1 MSRRSPSRL
10 ASVRRRLFL
19 EPLEDRRVMAV
30 YTLQILHASDAEAGL
45 AAIDD
50 APRFAALVDLLEDT
64 HPNSI
69 LLSGGDNFLPGPF
82 FNASG
87 DPALAPVLGAASI
100 GRGDIEVMNRIGF
113 EASAIGNHEFD
124 LGTNELRNIFYPSGA
139 WQGGQFPYLSSNVN
153 FAGDP
158 NLNGRLSPG
167 GLEASTIKGRIAPS
181 AIITENGEQIGL
193 VGLTTP
199 EILTIASPGPNVVVT
214 PGSGTYDLPA
224 LANVVNNTVDA
235 LEAQGVNKII
245 LLSHLQQFINEVNL
259 APLLSGV
266 DVVIA
271 AGSNTISADATDY
284 LRPGDTAGAAY
295 PVISTNADGNPV
307 AIVSTDAGYRYL
319 GRMVVTF
326 DALGVLDP
334 ASIDPNV
341 SGAYAADDQG
351 LLNVGLDPVLA
362 LTTGKAAS
370 VKEVTDAIDNVI
382 STKDGNLF
390 GRTSV
395 FLEGRRT
402 VVRTEETNL
411 GNLTA
416 DANLFAARALTGDAS
431 IGIALKNGGGIRDS
445 IGSIAVDGTLSPT
458 APNPDVG
465 KAAGDVSQ
473 LDIENSLRFNNGLSV
488 LSLSGTELNRLLEH
502 GFADSR
508 PGNTPGRFPQV
519 SGMTMEVDLSKPAGD
534 RLRKLVATDV
544 TGAQVTVVQDGVI
557 VAPAAQFRMV
567 TLGFLANG
575 GDSYPFSTLAAPA
588 RVDLA
593 PTSGN
598 SFVTSGSEQKAL
610 ADYLAATFPIG
621 GSAAF
626 GQADTIARQD
636 RRISLFPTPDDA
648 ISLAPIST
656 VSVPGGAEITAYDA
670 ASQQLYVTK
679 NAGGIPSLDIIGIAN
694 PASPNVV
701 ANVNLSAYGD
711 SISSVAVKD
720 GIVAAAMIAE
730 PKTDPGNVVFL
741 STAGAILGSVAVG
754 AGPDMT
760 TFTPDGAKV
769 LVAIEGEAAENA
781 DPAVNNPE
789 GGVSIIT
796 LDTSNVAGG
805 SLSSSSVVFAGFSA
819 FNSQKDDLRAAGV
832 RLLTNPD
839 VTVAMDLE
847 PEYIAI
853 DPQNPNQA
861 RVTLQ
866 EANALGVLDLV
877 TNTFTAI
884 QPLGL
889 KDHSLVGNEFDA
901 SDRDVPGV
909 TGGGLNNRLPGNFQN
924 WPVFGV
930 YMPDAIAAFSVGGQ
944 SYYVTANEG
953 DARPNAADTED
964 TDVTRVGNIPAANF
978 DPAVFDAATVA
989 LLRNEDNLGR
999 LNVLTAPGDSDSNSD
1014 GLVDR
1019 LLSLGGRS
1027 FSIWD
1032 SAGQQIFDSGSE
1044 LERLTFALTPAMF
1057 NANDGISTAVDQRSD
1072 DKGPEPEGVVT
1083 GIVNGRTYAFVG
1095 LERSAGGVMVY
1106 DVTNPQSPIFVQYA
1120 FNNDQDGDTIGDDVS
1135 PEGLVF
1141 ISAADSPSGVPLLVV
1156 SNEVSGTVTIYS
1168 ITPAPIINEFVF
1180 NHTGTDTSEFVEI
1193 LAAPGADLSAYTLLQ
1208 IEGDNSGT
1216 QAGVIKSAH
1225 PLTAADASGYWTTGF
1240 LGDVF
1245 ENGSQTLLLV
1255 KNFTGAVGDDLD
1267 TNNDGVLDA
1276 TPWQTVVDSVA
1287 VSDGGNN
1294 DRFYST
1300 VVLGTT
1306 FSGGSFAPGGASR
1319 IPNGNDTNVAG
1330 NWRLNDF
1337 DGEGLPGFGG
1347 TPLPGEAFNTPGA
1360 ANVEFVAGPLQTV
1373 TIAQIQG
1380 ASHVSPLL
1388 YGNVET
1394 SGVVTATATNGFYLQ
1409 SLTPDA
1415 DIATSEAIF
1424 VFTGSAP
1431 AVNVGDAA
1439 TVRGTV
1445 HEFGFVNALKT
1456 TRLGGST
1463 VTVTG
1468 TAPLP
1473 APIVIGRLG
1482 RVPPSQVIED
1492 DNFSSFDPATD
1503 GIDFYE
1509 SLEGM
1514 LVQVN
1519 NAVAVAPT
1527 NNFGE
1532 IAVVADSGLD
1542 ASVRSINGGIVIQ
1555 PTDFNP
1561 ERILIDDTLVANPPQ
1576 VGTGY
1581 QFTAPVVGVLDYTF
1595 GNYKLFN
1602 TAPLPAATPSLV
1614 QPETTAL
1621 VGTANELTVATYNV
1635 LNLGGNADQS
1645 RFDALA
1651 AQVVNQLGSP
1661 DILSLQEVQD
1671 NNGPAAGDVSASLVY
1686 ERLILAIAAAG
1697 GPAYDYREIAPEN
1710 NADGGAPNSNIRVGF
1725 LFRTDRVDFVDRG
1738 SAGPLDAVGVVAG
1751 GDGAELTLSPGRID
1765 PTNDAWFES
1774 RKSLVGE
1781 FLFNG
1786 QTVFVVASHFTS
1798 KSGDTSL
1805 FGSEQPPV
1813 LLSEAQRIEQAAI
1826 VRQFVEE
1833 LLAIDPAANVIV
1845 AGDLNDFEFSP
1856 PLAELQ
1862 VGGSLTNLVDD
1873 VPLNERYT
1881 FIFDGN
1887 SQTLDHIL
1895 VGPSLLATAEIDI
1908 VHANIDF
1915 VGAASDHDP
1924 IVARFT
1930 LAAARL
1936 VDGVIVVSGDNLD
1949 NEIIVSQ
1956 TGGNGAKG
1964 IISVERDGVL
1974 VGSFRARD
1982 VDKVLV
1988 RGLGGDDTII
1998 VDHSVNVPAW
2008 LFGGDGN
2015 DTLVAGKK
2023 DSLLVGGDGNDTLFG
2038 GNGWDVLIGGLGEDT
2053 VLGQQ
2058 GQDLLIGGAT
2068 VHDGDDDVLAE
2079 IFRLWTGRGAY
2090 HQRVASLGD
2099 LLNDDSVIEDDAV
2112 DLLLGSQGL
2121 DWFLIGEGD
2130 LTPDVK
2136 KNEVLQ

>member
-19 EPLEDRRVMAV
+19 EQLEDRRVMAV

-69 LLSGGDNFLPGPF
+69 LISGGDNFLPGPF

-124 LGTNELRNIFYPSGA
+124 LGTNELRNLFYPAGA

-167 GLEASTIKGRIAPS
+167 GLEASTIKGRLAPS
-181 AIITENGEQIGL
+181 AIITENGEKIGL

-224 LANVVNNTVDA
+224 LATVVNNAVDA

-259 APLLSGV
+259 APHLSGV

-284 LRPGDTAGAAY
+284 LRPGDSIEAVY
-295 PVISTNADGNPV
+295 PFVTNNADGNPV

-370 VKEVTDAIDNVI
+370 VKQVTDAIDAVI
-382 STKDGNLF
+382 SSKDGNLF

-402 VVRTEETNL
+402 VVRTEESNL

-416 DANLFAARALTGDAS
+416 DANVFAARTLTGDAS

-465 KAAGDVSQ
+465 KAEGDVSQ

-544 TGAQVTVVQDGVI
+544 TGAQVTVVQDGVV

-575 GDSYPFSTLAAPA
+575 GDGYPFSTLAAPA

-598 SFVTSGSEQKAL
+598 SFTTSGSEQKAL

-656 VSVPGGAEITAYDA
+656 ASVPGGAEITAYDA
-670 ASQQLYVTK
+670 ASQQLFVTK
-679 NAGGIPSLDIIGIAN
+679 NAGGIPSLDIISIAN
-694 PASPNVV
+694 PAVPGAPV
-701 ANVNLSAYGD
+701 NVNLSAFGA
-711 SISSVAVKD
+711 SISSVTVKG
-720 GIVAAAMIAE
+720 GIVAAAMIAG
-730 PKTDPGNVVFL
+730 PKTNPGQVVFL
-741 STAGAILGSVAVG
+741 STSGAVLGSVTVG
-754 AGPDMT
+754 AVPDMI

-769 LVAIEGEAAENA
+769 LVAIEGEAAENLT
-781 DPAVNNPE
+781 PTVNNPE

-796 LDTSNVAGG
+796 LDKSNVGGG
-805 SLSSSSVVFAGFSA
+805 SLNSSSVVFAGFSA
-819 FNSQKDDLRAAGV
+819 FNGQKDALRAAGV
-832 RLLTNPD
+832 RLLTNPG
-839 VTVAMDLE
+839 VTVARDLE

-853 DPQNPNQA
+853 DPLNPNTA

-866 EANALGVLDLV
+866 EANAFGVLDLT
-877 TNTFTAI
+877 TNSFTSI

-889 KDHSLVGNEFDA
+889 KNHSLVGNEFDA
-901 SDRDVPGV
+901 SDRDGAG
-909 TGGGLNNRLPGNFQN
+909 TGGSSLRIPGNFKN
-924 WPVFGV
+924 WPVLGV
-930 YMPDAIAAFSVGGQ
+930 YMPDAVASFAVGGQ
-944 SYYVTANEG
+944 TYYVTANEG
-953 DARPNAADTED
+953 DARPNAADTAD
-964 TDVTRVGNIPAANF
+964 TDVTRVGGIPAASF
-978 DPAVFDAATVA
+978 DPAVFDAATVTF
-989 LLRNEDNLGR
+989 LRNEDNLGR

-1027 FSIWD
+1027 FTIWD
-1032 SAGQQIFDSGSE
+1032 SAGNKVFDSGSE

-1057 NANDGISTAVDQRSD
+1057 NANDGISTAIDQRSD

-1156 SNEVSGTVTIYS
+1156 SNEVSGTVTIYT

-1180 NHTGTDTSEFVEI
+1180 NHTGTDTNEFVEI

-1255 KNFTGAVGDDLD
+1255 KNFSGAPGVDLD

-1276 TPWQTVVDSVA
+1276 APWQTAVDSLA
-1287 VSDGGNN
+1287 VSDGGAN

-1300 VVLGTT
+1300 VVLGTA
-1306 FSGGSFAPGGASR
+1306 FSGGSFVPGGASR
-1319 IPNGNDTNVAG
+1319 VPNANDTNVAA

-1360 ANVEFVAGPLQTV
+1360 ANVAFVAGPLQTV

-1394 SGVVTATATNGFYLQ
+1394 SGVVTAKANNGFYLQ

-1431 AVNVGDAA
+1431 AVNVGDTAI
-1439 TVRGTV
+1439 VRGTV
-1445 HEFGFVNALKT
+1445 HEFGFVNALKM
-1456 TRLGGST
+1456 TRLGGTT
-1463 VTVTG
+1463 VIPTG

-1473 APIVIGRLG
+1473 ATTVIGRLG

-1492 DNFSSFDPATD
+1492 DNFGSFDPATD

-1519 NAVAVAPT
+1519 NAAAVAPT

-1542 ASVRSINGGIVIQ
+1542 ASVQSINGGIVIQ

-1561 ERILIDDTLVANPPQ
+1561 ERILIDDTLVASPPQ

-1581 QFTAPVVGVLDYTF
+1581 QFTAPVVGVVDYTF
-1595 GNYKLFN
+1595 GNYKVFN
-1602 TAPLPAATPSLV
+1602 TAPLPVATPSLV

-1635 LNLGGNADQS
+1635 LNLGGDAAPS

-1651 AQVVNQLGSP
+1651 AQIVNQLRSP

-1671 NNGPAAGDVSASLVY
+1671 NNGTGTGVVSANLVY
-1686 ERLILAIAAAG
+1686 ERLIAAIALAG

-1710 NADGGAPNSNIRVGF
+1710 NADGGAPNGNIRVGF

-1738 SAGPLDAVGVVAG
+1738 SAGPLDATGVVAG
-1751 GDGAELTLSPGRID
+1751 GEGAELTLSPGRID

-1786 QTVFVVASHFTS
+1786 QTVFVVANHFTS

-1813 LLSEAQRIEQAAI
+1813 LLSEAQRIEQAAV
-1826 VRQFVEE
+1826 VRQFVED

-1856 PLAELQ
+1856 PVADLQ
-1862 VGGSLTNLVDD
+1862 FGGALTNLVDS
-1873 VPLNERYT
+1873 VPLSERYT

-1887 SQTLDHIL
+1887 SQVLDHIL
-1895 VGPSLLATAEIDI
+1895 AGPSLVATAEIDI

-1936 VDGVIVVSGDNLD
+1936 VDGVLVVSGDNLD

-1956 TGGNGAKG
+1956 TGGNGSKG

-1998 VDHSVNVPAW
+1998 VDHSASVPAW

-2015 DTLVAGKK
+2015 DTLVGGKG
-2023 DSLLVGGDGNDTLFG
+2023 DSLLVGGDGNDTLLG

-2053 VLGQQ
+2053 ILGQQ

-2079 IFRLWTGRGAY
+2079 IFRLWTARGAY
-2090 HQRVASLGD
+2090 HLRIASLGD
-2099 LLNDDSVIEDDAV
+2099 LLNDETVIEDEAV
-2112 DLLLGSQGL
+2112 DILLGDQGL

-2130 LTPDVK
+2130 LTPAVK
-2136 KNEVLQ
+2136 KNEVVQ